1 MKKQLFLLS
10 TFALLL
16 ASCST
21 QQPIS
26 TSGNTNAH
34 HPSENAVLWHQTA
47 AEYDALCYQAY
58 NIAKSNL
65 EEYKSVGPQGGDMP
79 PAIIMDLDETV
90 LDNSAYNARL
100 VLENKK
106 HTEERWNSWVKEM
119 KAELVPGARDFIH
132 YAQEVNIPIFF
143 ISNRSEET
151 LQYTVDNLQQVGI
164 DVQPDKLFLKSESS
178 QKASRRKRV
187 ISEYY
192 VIMLIGDNLAD
203 FEDLFE
209 EETNVTERNEFFT
222 NVSSLMGSRYI
233 ILPNTMYGNWLN
245 ALKFE
250 DSKARNQS
258 NEFKGNKRYLNPAQ

>member
-10 TFALLL
+10 TVALFL

-26 TSGNTNAH
+26 TNSDTNAH
-34 HPSENAVLWHQTA
+34 HPSENAVLWQQTA

-58 NIAKSNL
+58 NTAKSNL
-65 EEYKSVGPQGGDMP
+65 EEYNRLETQDGDLP

-100 VLENKK
+100 VLKNKTY
-106 HTEERWNSWVKEM
+106 TEESWNSWVREM
-119 KAELVPGARDFIH
+119 KAEIVPGARDFILSV
-132 YAQEVNIPIFF
+132 QESNIPIFF

-151 LQYTVDNLQQVGI
+151 FQYTIDNLQQHGI
-164 DVQPDKLFLKSESS
+164 DVQPDKLLLKAESS
-178 QKASRRKRV
+178 QKANRRKRV
-187 ISEYY
+187 LSEFN

-203 FEDLFE
+203 FENVFE
-209 EETNVTERNEFFT
+209 EETNVTERNDFT
-222 NVSSLMGSRYI
+222 SNITSLMGSKYI
-233 ILPNTMYGNWLN
+233 ILPNPMYGNWLD
-245 ALKFE
+245 ALKYE

-258 NEFKGNKRYLNPAQ
+258 NEFKGNKSFLNPAQ